1 MNDEITPH
9 FEDNI
14 LVLMKG
20 GNAQFEAEEFKSF
33 MKEAFYLAKKHAP
46 KETLEDVTHLLS
58 VLEKKVLR
66 ALSIVTVVDGTP
78 PQESLQSS
86 ESVTGL
92 NAVLEGVAGLTEML
106 EAETRPPSPTTLLT
120 PPMNEKNMWEARPFD
135 THSVHSEES
144 QEGSAERFVEEVALG
159 VSGTPVKPGAVF
171 TGTICE
177 KLFILKI
184 KN

>member
-1 MNDEITPH
+1 
-9 FEDNI
+9 
-14 LVLMKG
+14 
-20 GNAQFEAEEFKSF
+20 

-92 NAVLEGVAGLTEML
+92 SAVLEGVAGLSAML

-120 PPMNEKNMWEARPFD
+120 PPMNEKNMWEVRPFD

-144 QEGSAERFVEEVALG
+144 QESSAERFVEEVAIG

-171 TGTICE
+171 TGKGPFKYYISR
-177 KLFILKI
+177 FSSILDPHPPCISKI
-184 KN
+184 STGLDPPPPLNLLM

>member
-92 NAVLEGVAGLTEML
+92 SAVLEGVAGLDAML

-120 PPMNEKNMWEARPFD
+120 SPMNEKNMWARPFD
-135 THSVHSEES
+135 IHSVHSEDS
-144 QEGSAERFVEEVALG
+144 QEGSAERFGEEVALG